1 MLNKIFFKLPF
12 VTSPV
17 KEQVKTEDL
26 ANTAAENIQNVD
38 TEEDVDLS
46 EKYGFN
52 KKSSSKYTNALI
64 GSLMGLS
71 VLSIPTLEIIDST
84 GGKQNQFYYS
94 SYTAPKEEVICNPE
108 KLAQGGEDD
117 SMVELDEIMNLIDFS
132 GMAQLPQSTQKAILT
147 IASAYVQPVEA
158 NNPKAK
164 EKIIH
169 QTQEIQRMVDKL
181 IYDEVINPSKSPEE
195 KLAEFKRN
203 NITADDV
210 LEFVDFSEL
219 QKYQKDISVLKANL
233 KNTIGYI
240 PRKDYDSNER
250 AEKAAQDA
258 QQFVDKLTA
267 QYKRYSKIAGNSDYD
282 HTLSKEELI
291 SLLDQRSADGIDKK
305 TKAKIIANATADYKT
320 VMFRDIQDHQIKE
333 MNEKVCEEIQ
343 KAQNKLDQEA
353 NGYRKKQFEAKYGIN
368 L

>member
-1 MLNKIFFKLPF
+1 MFNKIFFKLPF
-12 VTSPV
+12 VTSPT
-17 KEQVKTEDL
+17 KDQTKAEKT
-26 ANTAAENIQNVD
+26 TIENIQDVD
-38 TEEDVDLS
+38 TTEEDVDLN

-52 KKSSSKYTNALI
+52 KKNSSKYTNALI

-71 VLSIPTLEIIDST
+71 VLTIPTLEIIDGSGSNHYNNST
-84 GGKQNQFYYS
+84 
-94 SYTAPKEEVICNPE
+94 SYVEPKEEIICNPE
-108 KLAQGGEDD
+108 KLAQGCGDDD
-117 SMVELDEIMNLIDFS
+117 STVELPEIMNLIDFS
-132 GMAQLPQSTQKAILT
+132 GMAQLPQSTQKAIQT
-147 IASAYVQPVEA
+147 VASAYVHPVNA
-158 NNPKAK
+158 NDPDAK
-164 EKIIH
+164 QKIIK

-195 KLAEFKRN
+195 KLAEFRRN
-203 NITADDV
+203 NITADDI

-233 KNTIGYI
+233 KNSIGYI

-250 AEKAAQDA
+250 AEKAAQNA
-258 QQFVDKLTA
+258 QHFVDKLTA